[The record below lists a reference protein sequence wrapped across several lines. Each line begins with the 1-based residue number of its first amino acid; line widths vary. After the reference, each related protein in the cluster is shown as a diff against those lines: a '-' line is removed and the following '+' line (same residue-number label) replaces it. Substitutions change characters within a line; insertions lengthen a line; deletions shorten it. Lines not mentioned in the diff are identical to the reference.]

1 MLTLLRLFRS
11 RSVYLS
17 ESTSLVVALTIAELF
32 YKFQS
37 FLLET
42 GAFLV
47 TWLVLAASVDATVNW
62 LSPRAHARPSA

>member
-1 MLTLLRLFRS
+1 MLTLLKLFRS

-17 ESTSLVVALTIAELF
+17 ESVSLVAALAIAELF
-32 YKFQS
+32 YKFHS

-47 TWLVLAASVDATVNW
+47 TWLVLAVVVDTAVNW
-62 LSPRAHARPSA
+62 LSPRADAHRSA

>member
-17 ESTSLVVALTIAELF
+17 ETLSLVAALAIAELF
-32 YKFQS
+32 YKFHS

-47 TWLVLAASVDATVNW
+47 TWLVLAAVVDTAVNW
-62 LSPRAHARPSA
+62 LSPRTDAQRSA